1 MCVYNKIDRK
11 NMITKGVKK
20 DYEKEIDSGL
30 DGDADDAYDSC
41 VSSDTGHDSKSGR
54 NDTDR
59 PLWWES

>member
-20 DYEKEIDSGL
+20 DYEKEIDSGP

-41 VSSDTGHDSKSGR
+41 VSSDTGHDS
-54 NDTDR
+54 
-59 PLWWES
+59 